1 MKFRVLGILSLV
13 LLTILMIADFFP
25 DHYLAINIQ
34 GYIFWILLAA
44 LVIFVSMIRIDGLKN
59 TIFIFIYLIG
69 LILLLTAFGGS
80 SNDFSPNQ
88 TGFWILIILV
98 SFSIYSEWKK
108 HRSKTN

>member
-13 LLTILMIADFFP
+13 LLTILMIADFFS

-34 GYIFWILLAA
+34 GYIFWILLVA
-44 LVIFVSMIRIDGLKN
+44 LV
-59 TIFIFIYLIG
+59 
-69 LILLLTAFGGS
+69 
-80 SNDFSPNQ
+80 
-88 TGFWILIILV
+88 ILV